1 MDVNKFAACEAKGL
15 NKLIHFR
22 LPYYFYKLGMA
33 IAGLS
38 ITMMFVRA
46 FLMGEDTEWLKLVL
60 QKTLLVGLL
69 FISVAREKE
78 EDELIIKLRSQSYT
92 YAFMVGVVY
101 ALVMPYV
108 EYGVSNA
115 LKPEGEAFHDVGDF
129 QLLLFMLMVQLLCYH
144 TLKRMR

>member
-33 IAGLS
+33 IVALS

-101 ALVMPYV
+101 ALIMPYV

>member
-33 IAGLS
+33 IAGIS
-38 ITMMFVRA
+38 ITMMFLRA

-101 ALVMPYV
+101 ALIMPYV